1 MHLACEVLGADFA
14 KNGNVNIGPGG
25 LTTTYPVEK
34 GTMLNVVAAR
44 DQPTWDS
51 AEWVVPADHE
61 TVTQEFEQYGLKM
74 RQVVSLLKNPKK
86 WALWHH
92 PESPTFYRGCLAI
105 IGDAAHASTPHQGA
119 GCGQAFEDALIMCE
133 LLAHRS
139 VQTASDIEHA
149 FAAYDIVRRPRTLR
163 VVNTSRENGAVCM
176 MKGEA
181 TGEDWGK
188 IKADLDTRFEWIWYE
203 NLDKQI
209 ETAVERLHQF
219 KEESVTAD
227 TRMMRNTVECF

>member
-1 MHLACEVLGADFA
+1 MDLACEVLGEAFA
-14 KNGNVNIGPGG
+14 RNGNVNIGPGG
-25 LTTTYPVEK
+25 LTTTYPVEN

-51 AEWVVPADHE
+51 PEWVIPADKE
-61 TVTQEFEQYGLKM
+61 AITQEFKDYGPKM

-92 PESPTFYRGCLAI
+92 PETSTYYRGRLAI

-119 GCGQAFEDALIMCE
+119 GAGQAFEDALIMCE
-133 LLAHRS
+133 LLAHSS
-139 VQTASDIEHA
+139 VQTVDDIEHA
-149 FAAYDIVRRPRTLR
+149 FAAYDIVRRSRTLR

-176 MKGEA
+176 MKGAE
-181 TGEDWGK
+181 TGEDWDK

-203 NLDKQI
+203 DLGKQV
-209 ETAVERLHQF
+209 ESAVQKLRQF
-219 KEESVTAD
+219 KEESLAAE
-227 TRMMRNTVECF
+227 TRMMSKRVECS

>member
-1 MHLACEVLGADFA
+1 MDLACKVLGEDFA
-14 KNGNVNIGPGG
+14 RNGNVNIGPGG
-25 LTTTYPVEK
+25 LTTTYPVEN

-51 AEWVVPADHE
+51 PEWVIPADKE
-61 TVTQEFEQYGLKM
+61 AITQEFKDYGPKM

-92 PESPTFYRGCLAI
+92 PETSTYYRGRLAI

-119 GCGQAFEDALIMCE
+119 GAGQAFEDALVMCE
-133 LLAHRS
+133 LLAHSS
-139 VQTASDIEHA
+139 VQTADDIEHA
-149 FAAYDIVRRPRTLR
+149 FAAYDIVRRSRTLR

-176 MKGEA
+176 MKGAE
-181 TGEDWGK
+181 TGEDWDK

-203 NLDKQI
+203 DLDKQV
-209 ETAVERLHQF
+209 ESAVQKLHQF
-219 KEESVTAD
+219 KEESFAAE
-227 TRMMRNTVECF
+227 TRMMSKMVECS